1 MLLTF
6 LPVPLLML
14 EVTDEPRTEQ
24 LALLL
29 AVPTVASWLVPA
41 GKADTGNLSGQTPT
55 TKMAWAMA
63 WEDVDG
69 PSEMQP

>member
-1 MLLTF
+1 
-6 LPVPLLML
+6 ML
-14 EVTDEPRTEQ
+14 EVIDEYWAEQ

-29 AVPTVASWLVPA
+29 ALLTVASWLVPA

-55 TKMAWAMA
+55 TKVAWAMA